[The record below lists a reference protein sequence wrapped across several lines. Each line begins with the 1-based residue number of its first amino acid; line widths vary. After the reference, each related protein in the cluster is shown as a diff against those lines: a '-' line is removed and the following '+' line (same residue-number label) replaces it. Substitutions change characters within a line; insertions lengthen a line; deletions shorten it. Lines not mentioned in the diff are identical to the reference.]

1 MDEVLEYLENYIWE
15 NGFEK
20 LSGDPFGVYQG
31 MKDIDPKIARLV
43 LMTLLSKT
51 HEKAKKGCPE
61 DELISYIQA
70 EHFVNKKTAKD
81 LASMYLELFSEE
93 NQESWDEAQEEGFEE
108 FCEEEWT
115 VEWSGYCDWRAKNFR
130 HVPCNA
136 SAELTFAVEDKEKL
150 HSHLESK
157 LKANPFLSADEI
169 YQILANEIEA
179 DLDRDMERYCNADDY
194 YEPYLE
200 EFVSE
205 GTHKSEEKWKSWGL
219 EIIDFTGTGDVDY
232 EG

>member
-15 NGFEK
+15 NGLEK
-20 LSGDPFGVYQG
+20 LSGDPFDVYKG
-31 MKDIDPKIARLV
+31 MKDIDPRIARLV
-43 LMTLLSKT
+43 LITLMSKT
-51 HEKAKKGCPE
+51 HEKAKKGCTE

-70 EHFVNKKTAKD
+70 EHFVNKKTAKE
-81 LASMYLELFSEE
+81 LAALYLVLFSEE

-130 HVPCNA
+130 NVPCNA
-136 SAELTFAVEDKEKL
+136 SAELTFAVEDEGKL

-157 LKANPFLSADEI
+157 LKANPFLSAEEI
-169 YQILANEIEA
+169 YRILANEIEA
-179 DLDRDMERYCNADDY
+179 DLDRDMEEYCNADDY

-200 EFVSE
+200 EFVGE
-205 GTHKSEEKWKSWGL
+205 GTYESKEKWESWGL
-219 EIIDFTGTGDVDY
+219 EIIDFTGSGDVDY